1 MLGRSINLLDEY
13 VAVVAVLEVLSI
25 PAWIWIYNEI
35 KRQTPYESIPP
46 QQEEQPITNSSNSRS
61 RVSSSSSDEGISA

>member
-25 PAWIWIYNEI
+25 PAWIWIYYEI
-35 KRQTPYESIPP
+35 KRQTPYESIAPES
-46 QQEEQPITNSSNSRS
+46 EEQEQHINSRS